1 MEVIDIA
8 LMAMRAVVS
17 GCLRPTHW
25 LWEFIAS
32 QLQFF
37 TVKDYRGRRCSIFSS
52 RVAEFWFEF
61 ETRFG
66 GRAYKFLV
74 GKGWAGVG
82 RNVICAQHARLQ
94 ESLGLRYLAGGIGVD
109 ETDYGISTV
118 QRGSKGR
125 LTGTVEQALNAFE
138 LSTQLCMAQMND
150 AQDVEYTWGD
160 PRLTVQFTHWL
171 TECESNLVAL
181 LAQLTVYAVGAEK
194 QVTTK
199 RREIETGAIAFEAG
213 TVLTAPSSQRPA
225 AALGAYESDAVKTNN
240 LRTAVE
246 KILTECA
253 NWQLKLAQPPDVTD
267 NPLDLLP
274 STWLLLQHKDE
285 LVSLCRNALEYF
297 LAARLHLLP
306 RAKKLQLWTFA
317 NSQRLKSQI
326 VFACFVEAPNHQQNT
341 AILRV
346 LLEEF
351 QKRSIPV
358 ISVLCDGAS
367 HSLATRGLDQP
378 KFINAIWR
386 AELDAVVKEGR
397 KKAEIVECLK
407 EEAHEYILQSRAQQW
422 DGMPY
427 GIGTRFVPHLPAG
440 LETLLRNYRSE
451 GAPFFATLLETL
463 HVFGRIDLFNMS
475 AFLPGQ
481 RGHPVNLARTLT
493 ISALIVAANTNRT
506 SMSPL
511 REWLTHIRVERR
523 LAERRRAGNDFF
535 SSLYVP
541 ERNPCNRDLP
551 LIISID
557 LDHVMKQFIKHVTTS
572 RCGAHLRKE
581 AWLSIAGMPEHNE
594 VFGTWWYKRDDQCV
608 PDAKTGFCK
617 QVADILETTGY
628 ATEAEFCNVLREFF
642 EALDLSGILQDDR
655 EARVDRMIDW
665 LADKTPYA
673 YRHSRLTC
681 PSALLHNEETALPIE
696 LLEATL
702 ILCFGRKAMIR
713 FLESG
718 RDQVNK
724 ASPTD
729 AFLALKKLLI
739 VHKVH
744 VTIFGGRCKMADPW
758 HRFQHKMSVPGQLGY
773 SRPVAHGHS
782 YEQKSYCK
790 DITNLSEWSTGQ
802 TRTQASK
809 VTTLAGKRARAD
821 TTATP
826 YLAIRSFHR
835 VDHDVVERTA
845 SIATTVHLATPSST
859 PTTTPRKHAHVEVG
873 VDSSSPK

>member
-1 MEVIDIA
+1 MNPKYFQTARGLGGPAVSFHGGVFIPEMRTASKDSCRLYDPSSLLEALGVPKLRVRCEKGPTMFVKAMCYGETQSTLKTLCSADGIKEVLIMHGKAVIRSILAQGRVSTALLCLPSSIGESAEGREDDPADDMESGSDTIGSGSKNIWSGSENIGTAGHPSGGFLAHLVTRHTKLQSEHTKLGNDFTKLQTTYTKLQGEHEEKKQRVECLVDKNRAMQGDLLQTGLMGFRGWNGSLTHDQLLAKGALPTKRVLANDKKGAFIFEKENKHVYRAAKLYTEYHKLTDLEDMEVIDIA
-8 LMAMRAVVS
+8 LMVMRAVVS

-66 GRAYKFLV
+66 GRAYEFLV

-109 ETDYGISTV
+109 ETDYRIS
-118 QRGSKGR
+118 
-125 LTGTVEQALNAFE
+125 TVEQALNAFE

-150 AQDVEYTWGD
+150 ARDFEYTWGD

-171 TECESNLVAL
+171 PECESNLVAL
-181 LAQLTVYAVGAEK
+181 PAQLTVYAVGAEK
-194 QVTTK
+194 RVTTK
-199 RREIETGAIAFEAG
+199 RREIETRAIAFEAG
-213 TVLTAPSSQRPA
+213 TLLTAPSSQRPA
-225 AALGAYESDAVKTNN
+225 AVLAAYESDAVKTNN
-240 LRTAVE
+240 LCTAVE

-463 HVFGRIDLFNMS
+463 HVFGRIDLVGI
-475 AFLPGQ
+475 PE
-481 RGHPVNLARTLT
+481 
-493 ISALIVAANTNRT
+493 
-506 SMSPL
+506 L
-511 REWLTHIRVERR
+511 R
-523 LAERRRAGNDFF
+523 N
-535 SSLYVP
+535 
-541 ERNPCNRDLP
+541 
-551 LIISID
+551 
-557 LDHVMKQFIKHVTTS
+557 
-572 RCGAHLRKE
+572 
-581 AWLSIAGMPEHNE
+581 
-594 VFGTWWYKRDDQCV
+594 
-608 PDAKTGFCK
+608 
-617 QVADILETTGY
+617 
-628 ATEAEFCNVLREFF
+628 
-642 EALDLSGILQDDR
+642 
-655 EARVDRMIDW
+655 
-665 LADKTPYA
+665 
-673 YRHSRLTC
+673 
-681 PSALLHNEETALPIE
+681 
-696 LLEATL
+696 LLE
-702 ILCFGRKAMIR
+702 IVEIW
-713 FLESG
+713 
-718 RDQVNK
+718 
-724 ASPTD
+724 
-729 AFLALKKLLI
+729 AL
-739 VHKVH
+739 
-744 VTIFGGRCKMADPW
+744 
-758 HRFQHKMSVPGQLGY
+758 
-773 SRPVAHGHS
+773 
-782 YEQKSYCK
+782 
-790 DITNLSEWSTGQ
+790 
-802 TRTQASK
+802 TQQ
-809 VTTLAGKRARAD
+809 
-821 TTATP
+821 
-826 YLAIRSFHR
+826 
-835 VDHDVVERTA
+835 E
-845 SIATTVHLATPSST
+845 
-859 PTTTPRKHAHVEVG
+859 
-873 VDSSSPK
+873 